1 MNYLYCTHQQSPLK
15 LPFKDKMDFMRFIEI
30 KRDSILLSEII
41 MVNFDMINMIYSE
54 KANGKLLKYLTY
66 KILIINYLMY
76 CLRKICILN
85 ICSSITNIYN

>member
-41 MVNFDMINMIYSE
+41 M
-54 KANGKLLKYLTY
+54 LT
-66 KILIINYLMY
+66 LI
-76 CLRKICILN
+76 
-85 ICSSITNIYN
+85 